1 MAGLRRLTAASVAW
15 LCCSAALAEDG
26 CTEPVVEEHL
36 WHSNDAKMSLL
47 QVDTA
52 ARRAAAKKATG
63 VDRAL
68 PGGDDVVHVAYAGD
82 SMVFEGMI
90 TSMLS
95 LSRTISDPE
104 NLHIH
109 VIVDEAS
116 EAQFPRLV
124 ECFRQELAR
133 GQVKLPTVELHH
145 AIPLRP
151 EVLEWLTTDRVGE
164 RPYLAKP
171 TAFIKF
177 YLDRYFPE
185 LPRILLID
193 TDTIALADV
202 RPLFQMDLQ
211 GAPLAAAP
219 DFPPLPI
226 GLRRNMGIAVH
237 PCYDQLGD
245 KQAASMEFNAGVVL
259 FDLTK
264 FNESV
269 THDVEYFL
277 QNCRDD
283 YDQLAL
289 NMKFLGEYKILDQRW
304 NLMLGYPHPPEERA
318 DAAILH
324 FTGTFSFSGD
334 KPWLPNSNYSAA
346 DLDAYRSNV
355 PSEACY
361 L

>member
-26 CTEPVVEEHL
+26 CREPVVEEHL

-63 VDRAL
+63 AEGAL
-68 PGGDDVVHVAYAGD
+68 AGGDDVVHVAYAGD
-82 SMVFEGMI
+82 FMVFEGMI
-90 TSMLS
+90 SSMLS
-95 LSRTISDPE
+95 LSRTVSDPE
-104 NLHIH
+104 HLHIH
-109 VIVDEAS
+109 VIVDEANEPQAS
-116 EAQFPRLV
+116 RLV
-124 ECFRQELAR
+124 ECFHRELAR
-133 GQVKLPTVELHH
+133 GQVKLPRVELHR

-171 TAFIKF
+171 TTLSRF
-177 YLDRYFPE
+177 YLDCYFPE
-185 LPRILLID
+185 LSRVLWMD
-193 TDTIALADV
+193 TDTIALRDV
-202 RPLFQMDLQ
+202 RPLFQMDLK

-219 DFPPLPI
+219 DFPSLPI
-226 GLRRNMGIAVH
+226 GLRRSLGIAVH

-245 KQAASMEFNAGVVL
+245 KQAASMEFNSGVVL
-259 FDLTK
+259 FDLAR

-269 THDVEYFL
+269 THDLEYFL
-277 QNCRDD
+277 RNCRDD

-304 NLMLGYPHPPEERA
+304 NLMLGFPHPPEERA

-324 FTGTFSFSGD
+324 FTGSFGFSGD

-346 DLDAYRSNV
+346 DLDAYRSSV